1 MAAQTAETGIAP
13 KVHYLNADYGIRSW
27 LLTTDHKRIGILYL
41 ISITFFFAI
50 GGLMAGPVPGGVGT
64 PRGGPFPGGPPEP
77 FVPPL
82 RPTNGLL
89 LPVSSHPSRH
99 RALPCTH

>member
-1 MAAQTAETGIAP
+1 MVALPSETGIPP

-50 GGLMAGPVPGGVGT
+50 GGLMAVLSRT
-64 PRGGPFPGGPPEP
+64 PI
-77 FVPPL
+77 
-82 RPTNGLL
+82 TAC
-89 LPVSSHPSRH
+89 SR
-99 RALPCTH
+99 CTAS